1 MYKVSVI
8 VPIYN
13 VEKYIEKCLESLVNQ
28 TLKEIQ
34 IILVNDGSKDKSGE
48 IAKKY
53 AQKYKD
59 KIIYLEKENGGL
71 SDARNYGIPYAEGEY
86 IAFID
91 SDDYIEK
98 NAYEEM
104 YHKAIEEQSDYVE
117 CDFIWEYPNKM
128 KIDRYTE
135 YKNSKEMLKNVRVIA
150 WNKLIKRS
158 IIVENNILF
167 PKGLRYEDVEFTYKL
182 IPHLNK
188 CSHVD
193 KPFIHYI
200 QRENSI
206 INNQN
211 ERNADI
217 FTVLDNVIKY
227 YKDNNLYEEYREEME
242 YTYAR
247 YLLCR
252 SFTRICKIKDKDTRK
267 KLVKEG
273 WENLNTKF
281 PDWKKNKFL
290 KTKSIKNLYMR
301 TLNEFTYNCYA
312 HIFRRVNIEK
322 LV

>member
-1 MYKVSVI
+1 
-8 VPIYN
+8 
-13 VEKYIEKCLESLVNQ
+13 
-28 TLKEIQ
+28 
-34 IILVNDGSKDKSGE
+34 
-48 IAKKY
+48 
-53 AQKYKD
+53 
-59 KIIYLEKENGGL
+59 
-71 SDARNYGIPYAEGEY
+71 
-86 IAFID
+86 
-91 SDDYIEK
+91 
-98 NAYEEM
+98 M

-135 YKNSKEMLKNVRVIA
+135 YKNSKEMLKNVRVVA

-211 ERNADI
+211 EKNADI

-301 TLNEFTYNCYA
+301 TLNGFTYKCYA